1 MKTDFL
7 KDKSSNL
14 FSGPII
20 FTPEIFLDDR
30 GYFFETWNKKTFSS
44 LVNSEVDF
52 VQDNESY
59 SEEGTLRGLHYQLN
73 PYSQGKLIRV
83 ISGEIFDVA
92 VDLRRS
98 SENFGK
104 WISIKLSAENKK
116 QLWIPKGFAHG
127 FLTMTNEA
135 EVIYKTTDYW
145 SLEFER
151 CITWNDNDIGIN
163 WPIKNPILS
172 EKDLNGVKLIEAE
185 VFE

>member
-1 MKTDFL
+1 MAYQIETTKLPEVLIL
-7 KDKSSNL
+7 KPN
-14 FSGPII
+14 IH
-20 FTPEIFLDDR
+20 LDSR
-30 GYFFETWNKKTFSS
+30 GFFFESFNK
-44 LVNSEVDF
+44 EDF
-52 VQDNESY
+52 YKSTGLDVYFAQDNHSK
-59 SEEGTLRGLHYQLN
+59 SKKGTLRGLHYQISN
-73 PYSQGKLIRV
+73 PQGKLIRV

-163 WPIKNPILS
+163 WPKI
-172 EKDLNGVKLIEAE
+172 GRAHV
-185 VFE
+185 